1 MHKQPAHQIDRKRA
15 GNTATS
21 YKDLLQNLLD
31 VARKQPAKI
40 DLDFILNC
48 TQKYLGNLSMS
59 DPTSTQFCRLIK
71 IIVNSS
77 RAIFTEATSG
87 MGPTAIQIDEDL
99 TIAVEGVGPTRCAAA
114 NHWRTGFF
122 AALVCRNQEALD
134 LLAQISTDIM
144 RQSAGRADECMYLF
158 IEALQAM
165 WKKDAA
171 AVDLLLSALD
181 ATKYK
186 LQALSYVQNIL
197 IPEMELLYH
206 FLKRDTSGFNDALD
220 YALTRHRMYWGSEDN
235 RVDGYGFIAWGPLAL
250 SCLAYD
256 AGFPIEVESD
266 YLPLRLL
273 HGECRE

>member
-15 GNTATS
+15 GNTATI
-21 YKDLLQNLLD
+21 YKNRLQNLLD
-31 VARKQPAKI
+31 VARKQPANI
-40 DLDFILNC
+40 NLYFILTC

-59 DPTSTQFCRLIK
+59 DPTSPLFCRLIK

-87 MGPTAIQIDEDL
+87 MGPTEIQIDEDL
-99 TIAVEGVGPTRCAAA
+99 TISIEGVGPTRYAAD
-114 NHWRTGFF
+114 NHWRVGFY
-122 AALVCRNQEALD
+122 AALISRNDETLD

-144 RQSAGRADECMYLF
+144 RQAAGFSDECMYLF
-158 IEALQAM
+158 VEALQAM

-171 AVDLLLSALD
+171 AVDILLSALD
-181 ATKYK
+181 ATHYK
-186 LQALSYVQNIL
+186 LRALSYVQNIL
-197 IPEMELLYH
+197 IPEMQLVYR
-206 FLKRDTSGFNDALD
+206 FLKKDVSGFNDALD
-220 YALTRHRMYWGSEDN
+220 YALTRHRIYWGSEDN

-273 HGECRE
+273 HGECRA